1 MTTMHESLLSCSPST
16 LDALRSALI
25 ETMSRRS
32 EELSKAVAA
41 QDRLLECL
49 IGEAGAE
56 PPSDWEPATAAAP
69 EDADESSEGED
80 DEEDA
85 TAALHRILSQPKWRG

>member
-1 MTTMHESLLSCSPST
+1 MHESLLSCSPST

-41 QDRLLECL
+41 QDRLLDCL
-49 IGEAGAE
+49 IGEAGVE
-56 PPSDWEPATAAAP
+56 PPSDWEPATAAP

-80 DEEDA
+80 EEEDA